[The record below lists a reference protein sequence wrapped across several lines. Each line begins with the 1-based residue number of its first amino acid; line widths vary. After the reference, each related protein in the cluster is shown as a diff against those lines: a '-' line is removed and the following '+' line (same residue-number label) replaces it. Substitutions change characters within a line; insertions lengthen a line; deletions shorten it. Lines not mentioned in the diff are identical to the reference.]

1 MNVLQKLTTFVRGSA
16 RQSAQAIL
24 DANALTVFEQ
34 EIIDVETTVHQRKR
48 EMNEMIVARK
58 QIEEE
63 ILCLKRLIEK
73 REQQAHK
80 LIENGSHEALL
91 NDIANDIAQQEQ
103 MLASLDTQH
112 QTIQTRIESTGKTL
126 RQALSDV
133 GRHRRELRLA
143 KAQHVRSSL
152 LATATHLPEQ
162 LSELETTRDH
172 LVALQLSC
180 NTSEDAW
187 SETRERVE
195 EETIDAKIKGE
206 GLDRQ
211 QLRAQEILHNLKN
224 RQ

>member
-48 EMNEMIVARK
+48 AMNEMIVARK

-152 LATATHLPEQ
+152 LATATHLPQQ

-172 LVALQLSC
+172 LVPPQLSR
-180 NTSEDAW
+180 NTSE
-187 SETRERVE
+187 E
-195 EETIDAKIKGE
+195 E
-206 GLDRQ
+206 
-211 QLRAQEILHNLKN
+211 
-224 RQ
+224 